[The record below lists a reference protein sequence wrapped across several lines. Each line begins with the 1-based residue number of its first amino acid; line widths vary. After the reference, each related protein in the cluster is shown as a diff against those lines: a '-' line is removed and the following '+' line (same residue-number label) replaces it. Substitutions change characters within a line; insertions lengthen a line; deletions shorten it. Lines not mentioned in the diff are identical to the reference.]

1 MARPE
6 KKTKIVLDADVII
19 HFAKAGRLPELPQ
32 ILPEFQFLLLDV
44 VKREL
49 SGMILSV
56 VDKMIHREKSL
67 VVEQFGH
74 TVGEIKEFSRLISTN
89 GLALGRGESAC
100 MVYCLYHHDVLGSSN
115 LKDIQNY
122 CNEQGV
128 TYLTTLDF
136 LYYAIQRGKMT
147 KLEAEE
153 FIRKVVEGGSRLPSV
168 DFDMYVCSKI

>member
-1 MARPE
+1 MAGI

-19 HFAKAGRLPELPQ
+19 HFAKGGRLAELPL
-32 ILPEFQFLLLDV
+32 ILPEYQFLLLDV

-49 SGMILSV
+49 SSMILSII
-56 VDKMIHREKSL
+56 DKMIKRDKTLTEAH
-67 VVEQFGH
+67 FGDSQM
-74 TVGEIKEFSRLISTN
+74 EIKEFARLISGE

-115 LKDIQNY
+115 LKDIHAY
-122 CNEQGV
+122 CEERGI

-147 KLEAEE
+147 KQEARV
-153 FIRKVVEGGSRLPSV
+153 FVQKVIAAGSKLPDV
-168 DFDMYVCSKI
+168 DFDTYYCAKV